1 LAKTVFIIADS
12 ALELIPKKI
21 VHLDV
26 IKKTAKKRG
35 KLPHSMILDSSYHHT
50 AMTKLKDS
58 NKRGRPDILHV
69 CLLNLLGT
77 PLVRETPDEI
87 RILLHTFSGKV
98 IEINPETRLPK
109 HYPRFIGL
117 MEQLLIK
124 GLIESKEK
132 TLMEILPDTTIAQE
146 IIDIPSTQRLLFTFN
161 GESINTEEY
170 FKEISSLDIGIIIG
184 GFPHGTFSKEIDD
197 LSTTKISISKYH
209 LEAWTVIARAVY
221 VRERS
226 QVYNKSV

>member
-21 VHLDV
+21 VHLEV

-87 RILLHTFSGKV
+87 RILLHTFNGKV
-98 IEINPETRLPK
+98 IEINPDTRLPK

-132 TLMEILPDTTIAQE
+132 TLMKILPDTTIAQE
-146 IIDIPSTQRLLFTFN
+146 IINIPSTQRLLFTFN
-161 GESINTEEY
+161 GKSINAEEY

-184 GFPHGTFSKEIDD
+184 GFPHGTFSKEVDD
-197 LSTTKISISKYH
+197 LSSTKISISKYH

>member
-87 RILLHTFSGKV
+87 RILLHTFNGKV
-98 IEINPETRLPK
+98 IEINPDTRLPK

-146 IIDIPSTQRLLFTFN
+146 IINIPSTQRLLFTFN
-161 GESINTEEY
+161 GKSINAEEY

>member
-1 LAKTVFIIADS
+1 MAKTVFIIADS

-21 VHLDV
+21 VHLEV

-87 RILLHTFSGKV
+87 RILLHTFNGKV
-98 IEINPETRLPK
+98 IEINPDTRLPK

-132 TLMEILPDTTIAQE
+132 TLMKILPDTTIAQE
-146 IIDIPSTQRLLFTFN
+146 IINIPSTQRLLFTFN
-161 GESINTEEY
+161 GKSINAEEY

-184 GFPHGTFSKEIDD
+184 GFPHGTFSKEVDD
-197 LSTTKISISKYH
+197 LSSTKISISKYH